1 MEVEQLENLKRE
13 IEEYRK
19 LLEDELKTDKGPDH
33 LEKVIKLSQN
43 LDELIVRYEHAI
55 RNNNEKR

>member
-19 LLEDELKTDKGPDH
+19 LLEDELKTDKGP
-33 LEKVIKLSQN
+33 IIS
-43 LDELIVRYEHAI
+43 
-55 RNNNEKR
+55 KR